1 MQRIFHPVFRMKT
14 GRKTLIKRKTHWKG
28 GSGHGKVKERD
39 GFSLVE
45 MIIIIA
51 IVGILTGGIA
61 ISYNL
66 VRSADVKGMAYDI
79 DSSLTNLKSKNMG
92 SNKQLFMHLYKQ
104 SGNYFIDYTKE
115 ESYTPSGE
123 GESVGE
129 SGISL
134 KYDGKELT
142 DGEVIT
148 IGIQK
153 KDGAFSV
160 GPEEIEVYDD
170 NLNDYMVYLVKD
182 TGKHYV
188 EELQ

>member
-1 MQRIFHPVFRMKT
+1 ME
-14 GRKTLIKRKTHWKG
+14 
-28 GSGHGKVKERD
+28 KVKERD
-39 GFSLVE
+39 GFSLME
-45 MIIIIA
+45 MIIVIA
-51 IVGILTGGIA
+51 ILGMITGGIA
-61 ISYNL
+61 VTYNM

-123 GESVGE
+123 GELVGE

-170 NLNDYMVYLVKD
+170 NVNDYMVYLVKD

>member
-1 MQRIFHPVFRMKT
+1 ME
-14 GRKTLIKRKTHWKG
+14 
-28 GSGHGKVKERD
+28 KVKERD
-39 GFSLVE
+39 GFSLME
-45 MIIIIA
+45 MIIVIA
-51 IVGILTGGIA
+51 ILGMITGGIA
-61 ISYNL
+61 VTYNM

-104 SGNYFIDYTKE
+104 SGNYFIDYTEE

-123 GESVGE
+123 GETVGE

-142 DGEVIT
+142 DGGVIT

-160 GPEEIEVYDD
+160 GPEEIEVYD
-170 NLNDYMVYLVKD
+170 NNVNDYMVYLVKD

>member
-1 MQRIFHPVFRMKT
+1 MQFEAEREAQIVFGFQVT
-14 GRKTLIKRKTHWKG
+14 VPDLVYQIQVAGAEF
-28 GSGHGKVKERD
+28 VKERD
-39 GFSLVE
+39 GFSLME
-45 MIIIIA
+45 MIIVIA
-51 IVGILTGGIA
+51 ILGMITGGIA
-61 ISYNL
+61 VTYNM

-79 DSSLTNLKSKNMG
+79 DSSLTNLKSKNKG

-104 SGNYFIDYTKE
+104 SGNYFIDYTEE

-160 GPEEIEVYDD
+160 GPEEIEVYD
-170 NLNDYMVYLVKD
+170 NNVNDYMVYLVKD

>member
-1 MQRIFHPVFRMKT
+1 ME
-14 GRKTLIKRKTHWKG
+14 
-28 GSGHGKVKERD
+28 KVKERD
-39 GFSLVE
+39 GFSLME
-45 MIIIIA
+45 MIIVIA
-51 IVGILTGGIA
+51 ILGMITGGIA
-61 ISYNL
+61 VTYNM

-104 SGNYFIDYTKE
+104 SGNYFIDYSEE

-153 KDGAFSV
+153 KDGAVSV
-160 GPEEIEVYDD
+160 GPEEIEVYD
-170 NLNDYMVYLVKD
+170 NNVNDYMVYLVKD

>member
-1 MQRIFHPVFRMKT
+1 ME
-14 GRKTLIKRKTHWKG
+14 
-28 GSGHGKVKERD
+28 KVKERD
-39 GFSLVE
+39 GFSLME
-45 MIIIIA
+45 MIIVIA
-51 IVGILTGGIA
+51 ILGMITGGIA
-61 ISYNL
+61 VTYNM

-104 SGNYFIDYTKE
+104 SGNYFIDYTEE

-142 DGEVIT
+142 DGEVST

-160 GPEEIEVYDD
+160 GPEEIEVYD
-170 NLNDYMVYLVKD
+170 NNVNDYMVYLVKD

>member
-1 MQRIFHPVFRMKT
+1 ME
-14 GRKTLIKRKTHWKG
+14 
-28 GSGHGKVKERD
+28 KVKERD
-39 GFSLVE
+39 GFSLME
-45 MIIIIA
+45 MIIVIA
-51 IVGILTGGIA
+51 ILGMITGGIA
-61 ISYNL
+61 VTYNM

-92 SNKQLFMHLYKQ
+92 SNKQLFMQLYKQ

-123 GESVGE
+123 GEPVGE

-153 KDGAFSV
+153 KDGAFSA

-170 NLNDYMVYLVKD
+170 NVNDYMVYLVKD

-188 EELQ
+188 DELQ

>member
-1 MQRIFHPVFRMKT
+1 ME
-14 GRKTLIKRKTHWKG
+14 
-28 GSGHGKVKERD
+28 KVKERD

-142 DGEVIT
+142 DGEVNT

>member
-1 MQRIFHPVFRMKT
+1 ME
-14 GRKTLIKRKTHWKG
+14 
-28 GSGHGKVKERD
+28 KVKERD
-39 GFSLVE
+39 GFSLME
-45 MIIIIA
+45 MIIVIA
-51 IVGILTGGIA
+51 ILGMITGGIA
-61 ISYNL
+61 VTYNM

-104 SGNYFIDYTKE
+104 SGNYFIDYTEE

-142 DGEVIT
+142 DGGVIT

-170 NLNDYMVYLVKD
+170 NVNDYMVYLVKD

>member
-1 MQRIFHPVFRMKT
+1 ME
-14 GRKTLIKRKTHWKG
+14 
-28 GSGHGKVKERD
+28 KVKERD
-39 GFSLVE
+39 GFSLME
-45 MIIIIA
+45 MIIVIA
-51 IVGILTGGIA
+51 ILGMITGGIA
-61 ISYNL
+61 VTYNM

-104 SGNYFIDYTKE
+104 SGNYFIDYTEE

-142 DGEVIT
+142 DGGVIT

-160 GPEEIEVYDD
+160 GPEEIEIYD
-170 NLNDYMVYLVKD
+170 NNVNDYMVYLVKD

>member
-14 GRKTLIKRKTHWKG
+14 GRKTLIKRKIHWKG
-28 GSGHGKVKERD
+28 GSGHGKSKRKRWIFLNGND
-39 GFSLVE
+39 NCYCHF
-45 MIIIIA
+45 
-51 IVGILTGGIA
+51 GITGGIA
-61 ISYNL
+61 VTYNM

-104 SGNYFIDYTKE
+104 SGNYFIDYTEE

-160 GPEEIEVYDD
+160 GPEEIEVYD
-170 NLNDYMVYLVKD
+170 NNVNDYMVYLVKD

>member
-1 MQRIFHPVFRMKT
+1 ME
-14 GRKTLIKRKTHWKG
+14 
-28 GSGHGKVKERD
+28 KVKERD
-39 GFSLVE
+39 GFSLME
-45 MIIIIA
+45 MIIVIA
-51 IVGILTGGIA
+51 ILGMITGGIA
-61 ISYNL
+61 VTYNM

-104 SGNYFIDYTKE
+104 SGNYFIDYTEE

-160 GPEEIEVYDD
+160 GPEEIEVYD
-170 NLNDYMVYLVKD
+170 NNVNDYMVYLVKD
-182 TGKHYV
+182 TGKHYM

>member
-1 MQRIFHPVFRMKT
+1 ME
-14 GRKTLIKRKTHWKG
+14 
-28 GSGHGKVKERD
+28 KVKERD
-39 GFSLVE
+39 GFSLME
-45 MIIIIA
+45 MIIVIA
-51 IVGILTGGIA
+51 ILGMITGGIA
-61 ISYNL
+61 VTYNM

-104 SGNYFIDYTKE
+104 SGNYFIDYTEE

-123 GESVGE
+123 GESVGK

-170 NLNDYMVYLVKD
+170 NVNDYMVYLVKD

>member
-1 MQRIFHPVFRMKT
+1 ME
-14 GRKTLIKRKTHWKG
+14 
-28 GSGHGKVKERD
+28 KVKERD
-39 GFSLVE
+39 GFSLME
-45 MIIIIA
+45 MIIVIA
-51 IVGILTGGIA
+51 ILGMITGGIA
-61 ISYNL
+61 VTYNM

-79 DSSLTNLKSKNMG
+79 DSSLMNLKSKNMG

-104 SGNYFIDYTKE
+104 SGNYFIDYTEE

-142 DGEVIT
+142 DGGVIT

-160 GPEEIEVYDD
+160 GPEEIEVYD
-170 NLNDYMVYLVKD
+170 NNVNDYMVYLVKD

>member
-1 MQRIFHPVFRMKT
+1 ME
-14 GRKTLIKRKTHWKG
+14 
-28 GSGHGKVKERD
+28 KVKERD
-39 GFSLVE
+39 GFSLME
-45 MIIIIA
+45 MIIVIA
-51 IVGILTGGIA
+51 ILGMITGGIA
-61 ISYNL
+61 VTYNM

-92 SNKQLFMHLYKQ
+92 SNKQLFMHLYNQ
-104 SGNYFIDYTKE
+104 SGNYFIDYTGE

-123 GESVGE
+123 GEPVGE

-134 KYDGKELT
+134 KYDGRELT

-170 NLNDYMVYLVKD
+170 NVNDYMVYLVKD

>member
-1 MQRIFHPVFRMKT
+1 ME
-14 GRKTLIKRKTHWKG
+14 
-28 GSGHGKVKERD
+28 KVKERD
-39 GFSLVE
+39 GFSLME
-45 MIIIIA
+45 MIIVIA
-51 IVGILTGGIA
+51 ILGMIIGGIA
-61 ISYNL
+61 VTYNM

-104 SGNYFIDYTKE
+104 SGNYFIDYTEE

-148 IGIQK
+148 IGIKK

-170 NLNDYMVYLVKD
+170 NVNDYMVCLVKD

>member
-1 MQRIFHPVFRMKT
+1 ME
-14 GRKTLIKRKTHWKG
+14 
-28 GSGHGKVKERD
+28 KVKERD
-39 GFSLVE
+39 GFSLME
-45 MIIIIA
+45 MIIVIA
-51 IVGILTGGIA
+51 ILGMITGGIA
-61 ISYNL
+61 VTYNL

-104 SGNYFIDYTKE
+104 SGNYFIDYTEE

-123 GESVGE
+123 GESDGE

-160 GPEEIEVYDD
+160 GPEEIEVYD
-170 NLNDYMVYLVKD
+170 NNVNDYMVYLVKD

>member
-1 MQRIFHPVFRMKT
+1 ME
-14 GRKTLIKRKTHWKG
+14 
-28 GSGHGKVKERD
+28 KVKERD
-39 GFSLVE
+39 GFSLME
-45 MIIIIA
+45 MIIVIA
-51 IVGILTGGIA
+51 ILGMITGGIA
-61 ISYNL
+61 VTYNM

-92 SNKQLFMHLYKQ
+92 SNKQFFMHLYKQ
-104 SGNYFIDYTKE
+104 SGNYFIDYTEE

-170 NLNDYMVYLVKD
+170 NVNDYMVYLVKD

>member
-1 MQRIFHPVFRMKT
+1 ME
-14 GRKTLIKRKTHWKG
+14 
-28 GSGHGKVKERD
+28 KVKERD
-39 GFSLVE
+39 GFSLME
-45 MIIIIA
+45 MIIVIA
-51 IVGILTGGIA
+51 ILGMITGGIA
-61 ISYNL
+61 VTYNM

-104 SGNYFIDYTKE
+104 SGNYFIDYTEE

-142 DGEVIT
+142 DGGVIT
-148 IGIQK
+148 KGIQK

-160 GPEEIEVYDD
+160 GPEEIEVYD
-170 NLNDYMVYLVKD
+170 NNVNDYMVYLVKD